1 MSKQVNPFL
10 ALDEVKASYRRY
22 VETFQRFRN
31 PVIKQWVDKQI
42 RSGTVLWQQPLIE
55 LNRRY
60 AEGESLKSL
69 TEEGLLQP
77 QIPGI
82 FRVTPHKH
90 QSQAIRKILQDN
102 ENVVVTTGTGSGK
115 SFCYGIPIVSE
126 CLRLRKTGVTGIKA
140 VIVYPMNALAN
151 SQYDAFTKLL
161 QGTGLKVGLY
171 TGDTPTT
178 QEEAEQRL
186 QQREALDSEVLS
198 REEMQRNPPDILM
211 TNYVML
217 DLLLTRLDDANL
229 LPTDSSQL
237 RFLVLDEMHTY
248 TGHRG
253 ADAACLVRRVK
264 QRTAHGQTLR
274 CIGTS
279 ATIESQTKQDPKVA
293 IAEIASNLFG
303 EPFKPSGVI
312 QENYRPYPTTSSQTT
327 LPSKILLNPKTISS
341 FDGTIE
347 KTILLMKELIGR
359 PLTEA
364 EKTPDDIGALLLSHP
379 AVNIIQS
386 MTFDDPKPMDDLS
399 KVYHDQYRPAW
410 DLSEAQA
417 ELEAAVLVASAAH
430 VPGEGRSVIVPKLH
444 TFFSKGG
451 TINSCLTHEGPHLD
465 DSGDIECKECSKT
478 GKNRTSLP
486 LSFCRACGQEYYG
499 ASKQEDGTVLPRSMD
514 MTLDGKDVYLAP
526 ITHENEELLLPES
539 WQTDTGNLKK
549 LFKGE
554 APERGVYCPDCNKIN
569 PDCSHDSRVDVW
581 IVPKPFLLCPSC
593 GVNYDHKPREY
604 NKLFEFSSVGR
615 STATDIIVSSL
626 LNKLPEGQQK
636 VISFSDSRQ
645 DTALQAAHLNDYQ
658 NRVLFR
664 QALYWAIKARGGVLD
679 IDNSGKEVHRV
690 MEENKILPEYE
701 KPKGR
706 YFTSGGRR
714 YQQDYERFLTF
725 LTLSDLVAGNLSTPL
740 SLEEA
745 GLVKVEYLGLPQLV
759 ADQDWSKYAPELTKL
774 SPQYIVEYI
783 TGLIDIM
790 RRRGAIYHQLTNDTL
805 RHWSEWEEKFE
816 PNTLYETALRSYQ
829 VIGFSDDFTSN
840 RKVYHKSQRVAARRL
855 LKGRLVSS
863 WTQRAL
869 FIKDSQNA
877 KDVTAKII
885 ELLLNQGYLE
895 RLEIERHPPLIQVS
909 TVPIRLQLVENPMV
923 KVCPKCKR
931 VHHWSEINVCTNH
944 QCGELVTEDH
954 SNHYYRVTY
963 ALPLAGLVYSYAKEH
978 SGQVPGAER
987 KEIENTFKDPS
998 APLNVLVCTP
1008 TMELGI
1014 DIGELSAIYMRNVPP
1029 DPSHYA
1035 QRAGRAGRKGQPST
1049 IITYCGTGSSR
1060 GPHDQYFYKNPGKI
1074 VSGRISPPRFLMD
1087 NEKLIRKH
1095 LNAVV
1100 LEVLRRKFK
1109 LVPKIADII
1118 DVPATGADKLEIRPD
1133 FLRVLRGELISN
1145 KEQII
1150 MTIKNAFTKEMG
1162 ELPWFSDDYV
1172 NSLITN
1178 FEKAFNDAFDPW
1190 RNEYRELYLEREEI
1204 NNRIMGNRSKQL
1216 DGLRQAI
1223 EAKLQQMRD
1232 GQEDF
1237 YTWRYL
1243 AVHGFLPNYGFPTS
1257 VSSVSL
1263 FNWKGAQKGI
1273 TEVSRSRKIA
1283 MSEFAPRNTIYYQGA
1298 KYMISKARPR
1308 TEEGRPRTLT
1318 TLVCPVC
1325 GNVLQGSRAETEA
1338 ACPVCEASFESV
1350 APNRNCFELPDM
1362 SAIRRDVISC
1372 AEEER
1377 GIKGYEISSHYSP
1390 TLEKLQHL
1398 KLKTPDGTEALLSYE
1413 HNGRILTINHG
1424 TRIKKDNRFKVK
1436 GFTYCQACHEWLSE
1450 EGLKTHLDP
1459 DSGNQCKN
1467 KALPD
1472 DLIRDAWI
1480 TLEGTNDVIQ
1490 LTIPKPQYISNE
1502 EARSFYTTLKEALIQ
1517 SLIRTFQVNE
1527 DEIDGFIIP
1536 NPADEHSLNIVI
1548 HEVEEGGVGVL
1559 SALLDPSMLEAIFA
1573 NALSVIHIDPATG
1586 GEETD
1591 ACAAACYSC
1600 LLRFWNQREHHLI
1613 DRTLITR
1620 ILGELK
1626 GTQSESYTTSEERY
1640 QQLESKCESGLE
1652 RQILAKMR
1660 ELGLKLPDEAQKLI
1674 SEKGEP
1680 IAQADFF
1687 YKSNTIIF
1695 VDGPAHSNDYVKVDD
1710 ERKRKRLKGLG
1721 FRIVVIRNVD
1731 EVEDALKNL
1740 NF

>member
-1 MSKQVNPFL
+1 LSKQINPFL

-31 PVIKQWVDKQI
+31 PVIKQWVDEQI

-55 LNRRY
+55 LNRRF
-60 AEGESLKSL
+60 AEGESLRSL
-69 TEEGLLQP
+69 SDEGILQP
-77 QIPGI
+77 QIPEI

-115 SFCYGIPIVSE
+115 SFCYGIPIASE
-126 CLRLRKTGVTGIKA
+126 CLRLRKAGVTGIKA

-161 QGTGLKVGLY
+161 QGSGLKVGLY

-186 QQREALDSEVLS
+186 QQRKPMDSEVLS

-217 DLLLTRLDDANL
+217 DLLLTRLEDAAL
-229 LPTDSSQL
+229 LPADSSQL

-264 QRTAHGQTLR
+264 QRTAHGYTLR

-279 ATIESQTKQDPKVA
+279 ATIESLTKQDPKLV

-312 QENYRPYPTTSSQTT
+312 HETYRPYPTTGSQTP
-327 LPSKILLNPKTISS
+327 LPSKVILDQRTISG
-341 FDGTIE
+341 FDGTIQN
-347 KTILLMKELIGR
+347 TVLLMEELLGR
-359 PLTEA
+359 PLMEA
-364 EKTPDDIGALLLSHP
+364 EKTSEGIGALLLSHP
-379 AVNIIQS
+379 AVKIIQS
-386 MTFDDPKPMDDLS
+386 MTSVGPKPLNELS
-399 KVYHDQYRPAW
+399 KAYRDQYRPEW
-410 DLSEAQA
+410 DLLEAQA
-417 ELEAAVLVASAAH
+417 ELEAAILVGSAAH
-430 VPGEGRSVIVPKLH
+430 VPGEGRPVIVPKLH

-478 GKNRTSLP
+478 GQDRTSLP

-499 ASKQEDGTVLPRSMD
+499 ASIQEDGTILPRSMD
-514 MTLDGKDVYLAP
+514 MTMEGRDVYLAP
-526 ITHENEELLLPES
+526 ITLDNEELPLPDS
-539 WQTDTGNLKK
+539 WQTASGNIDKK
-549 LFKGE
+549 HKDE
-554 APERGVYCPDCNKIN
+554 APERGVYCSDCGKIN
-569 PDCSHDSRVDVW
+569 PDCSHSSRVDVW

-593 GVNYDHKPREY
+593 GVNYTHHPREY

-664 QALYWAIKARGGVLD
+664 QALYWAIRSRGGVIDLD
-679 IDNSGKEVHRV
+679 ISGKEIHRV

-745 GLVKVEYLGLPQLV
+745 GLVKIEYLGLPQLV

-774 SPQYIVEYI
+774 PPQHIVEYI
-783 TGLIDIM
+783 TGLLDIM
-790 RRRGAIYHQLTNDTL
+790 RWRGAINHQLTNDTL
-805 RHWSEWEEKFE
+805 RHWEEWEDKFE

-829 VIGFSDDFTSN
+829 VIGFSDDFTAK
-840 RKVYHKSQRVAARRL
+840 RRVYHKGQRVFHKRL
-855 LKGRLVSS
+855 LKGRIVSS

-869 FIKDSQNA
+869 DIKDSQNA

-885 ELLLNQGYLE
+885 ELLLKERYLE
-895 RLEIERHPPLIQVS
+895 RLEIQNHPPIIQVS
-909 TVPIRLQLVENPMV
+909 TEPIRLQLVEDSAV

-931 VHHWSEINVCTNH
+931 VHHWSEINVCTNY

-963 ALPLAGLVYSYAKEH
+963 TLPLEGLVYSYAKEH
-978 SGQVPGAER
+978 SGQVPGPER
-987 KEIENTFKDPS
+987 KLIENTFKDPS
-998 APLNVLVCTP
+998 SPLNVLVCTP

-1049 IITYCGTGSSR
+1049 IVTYCGTGSSR
-1060 GPHDQYFYKNPGKI
+1060 GPHDQYFYKNPERI
-1074 VSGRISPPRFLMD
+1074 VAGRISPPRFLMD

-1100 LEVLRRKFK
+1100 LEVLRRNKFK
-1109 LVPKIADII
+1109 LEPNIATII
-1118 DVPATGADKLEIRPD
+1118 DIPESGADKLEIRPD
-1133 FLRVLRGELISN
+1133 FLRVIRGNLISN
-1145 KEQII
+1145 KEQIVK
-1150 MTIKNAFTKEMG
+1150 TIKRAFAKEMN

-1190 RNEYRELYLEREEI
+1190 RKEYRELYLEREEI
-1204 NNRIMGNRSKQL
+1204 NRQIMGNSSKQL
-1216 DGLRQAI
+1216 QGLRQAI
-1223 EAKLQQMRD
+1223 ESKLQQMKE
-1232 GQEDF
+1232 GQEGF

-1243 AVHGFLPNYGFPTS
+1243 SVHGFLPNYGFPTA
-1257 VSSVSL
+1257 VSSVNL
-1263 FNWKGAQKGI
+1263 YNWKGAQKGI
-1273 TEVSRSRKIA
+1273 TEISRSRKIA
-1283 MSEFAPRNTIYYQGA
+1283 INEFAPRNTVYYQGA
-1298 KYMISKARPR
+1298 KYVINKARPR

-1318 TLVCPVC
+1318 TLICPVC

-1350 APNRNCFELPDM
+1350 APNRNCLELPDM

-1377 GIKGYEISSHYSP
+1377 GITGYEITSHYSP
-1390 TLEKLQHL
+1390 VPEKLQHL
-1398 KLKTPDGTEALLSYE
+1398 KLKTPDGTEAILSYE
-1413 HNGRILTINHG
+1413 HDGRILTINHG
-1424 TRIKKDNRFKVK
+1424 SRTKKADRIKVK
-1436 GFTYCQACHEWLSE
+1436 GFTYCQACHDWLTE
-1450 EGLKTHLDP
+1450 EGIKTHLDP
-1459 DSGNQCKN
+1459 DSGSQCKN

-1472 DLIRDAWI
+1472 DLIREAWI
-1480 TLEGTNDVIQ
+1480 TLEGTHDVIQ
-1490 LTIPKPQYISNE
+1490 LTIPRPSYISKDE
-1502 EARSFYTTLKEALIQ
+1502 TRSFYTTFKEALIQ
-1517 SLIRTFQVNE
+1517 SLVRTFQVNE
-1527 DEIDGFIIP
+1527 DEIDGFTIP
-1536 NPADEHSLNIVI
+1536 NPTDEQSLNIVI

-1559 SALLDPSMLEAIFA
+1559 SALLNPSVLEVVFA
-1573 NALSVIHIDPATG
+1573 NALSVIHVDLTT
-1586 GEETD
+1586 GEEESD
-1591 ACAAACYSC
+1591 SCAAACYSC

-1620 ILGELK
+1620 MLPELRK
-1626 GTQSESYTTSEERY
+1626 AQCESYTPNDSLY

-1652 RQILAKMR
+1652 RQVLAKIK

-1680 IAQADFF
+1680 VAQADFF
-1687 YKSNTIIF
+1687 YKPNTIIF
-1695 VDGPAHSNDYVKVDD
+1695 VDGPAHSNDYVKIDD
-1710 ERKRKRLKGLG
+1710 DKKRKRLKGLG
-1721 FRIVVIRNVD
+1721 YRISIIKNVD
-1731 EVEDALKNL
+1731 EVKDLLKN
-1740 NF
+1740 